1 MAVNTALMALM
12 KKGIFCTE
20 PYRVPFAG
28 KVDAVLFDKTGTL
41 TSDRL
46 LPECVVNATASSDQK
61 QQPVA
66 DASAEA
72 ATVLAGCHSLVAI
85 AGGPLAGDPI
95 ELAAL
100 EGLGWEYEPKGQ
112 VATPGTTARHKGT
125 IAALEARVAGAPP
138 PGAPASAPPP
148 PPLTETQKAAAAAE
162 LKAAK
167 EALAA
172 AEAKKSACAVRSVRI
187 LGRHH
192 FASALQR
199 MSTVADVEGAN
210 GGGVA
215 RHCLVKGSPEALKP
229 LLAQVP
235 EWYEASY
242 RGLAEKGMR
251 VLALASKVV
260 DAADAAD
267 APSRPREWVESGLTF
282 RGFIAFA
289 CKTRSDSRTVV
300 TALRESAH
308 AVVMITGDAPLTAHH
323 VAREVNICTQTAQ
336 PALLLTTEGAAAGA
350 GACWALAVTSAGG
363 GGDAAALPKFDAAG
377 VMALGQTR
385 DLLVTEAAL
394 EAAAEATGG
403 ADSPIWSQLGGFLVF
418 ARMSPQGKAKVIR
431 NLQQRSGAKVFMCG
445 DGGNDVGALKQADV
459 GLALLS
465 GYGNTNTNADAPET
479 VKGAGGD
486 PTAGDAEKALNAQAM
501 LLQRKAAESARLQKE
516 ALAKKQKELQA
527 QQQIWLREMIE
538 EKQAR
543 GEEVGVMDHMRALKE
558 STKRFHAELMAE
570 RRRLQATGR
579 HCHCHHPPPPLP
591 PPPPLTTS
599 SSAAGDPWERLRQEG
614 CGGRRP
620 AAAAEASELPMVRPG
635 DASVAAPFTSRSPS
649 VRNIVDL
656 IRQGRCTLLSALQ
669 QQQIMMLESIIS
681 AYVFSALSLG
691 GARSSERQMMATSW
705 LLMTAS
711 IAFSYATPI
720 EKMHPQRPLRSLFHP
735 AVLLSMFGQAAIHLF
750 AMQVPTLPPWLPPSR
765 PPAPPPAPFSPLRG

>member
-138 PGAPASAPPP
+138 PGAPAGAPPP

-336 PALLLTTEGAAAGA
+336 PALLLTTEGAAVGA
-350 GACWALAVTSAGG
+350 GACWALAVTSTGG

-377 VMALGQTR
+377 VMALGQKR

-543 GEEVGVMDHMRALKE
+543 LGHAPNPNPPHIPHLTPHVPPLQARGEEVGVMDHMRALKE

-570 RRRLQATGR
+570 RRRLQVTGR
-579 HCHCHHPPPPLP
+579 HCHCHHRHHCHLHLHSPPPPL
-591 PPPPLTTS
+591 LQAIHGNVFDKKA
-599 SSAAGDPWERLRQEG
+599 AAGAAA
-614 CGGRRP
+614 

-656 IRQGRCTLLSALQ
+656 IRQGRCTLLSP
-669 QQQIMMLESIIS
+669 LEHKGRAAIP
-681 AYVFSALSLG
+681 ALSHTLTAPLLPLLPSP
-691 GARSSERQMMATSW
+691 GARCSRRCSSS
-705 LLMTAS
+705 
-711 IAFSYATPI
+711 
-720 EKMHPQRPLRSLFHP
+720 RS
-735 AVLLSMFGQAAIHLF
+735 
-750 AMQVPTLPPWLPPSR
+750 
-765 PPAPPPAPFSPLRG
+765 

>member
-46 LPECVVNATASSDQK
+46 LPECVVNATAGTDQK

-138 PGAPASAPPP
+138 PGAPAGAPPP

-350 GACWALAVTSAGG
+350 GACWALAVTSTGG

-377 VMALGQTR
+377 VMALGQKR

-403 ADSPIWSQLGGFLVF
+403 ADSAIWSQLGGFLVF

-579 HCHCHHPPPPLP
+579 HCHCHHRRHRHLHLHSPPPP
-591 PPPPLTTS
+591 
-599 SSAAGDPWERLRQEG
+599 RLQAIHGNVFDG
-614 CGGRRP
+614 CGGRRRRRRRGVGVADGP
-620 AAAAEASELPMVRPG
+620 PRRRVGGGAVHVALAVGPQHRRPHPSGAVHAALGAAAAADHDARVDHLRVRLLGALPRRRALVGAPNDGDVLAADDGLHRVLVRHSDREDAPAAPSPPALPPGRPSLDVRPG
-635 DASVAAPFTSRSPS
+635 GDP
-649 VRNIVDL
+649 
-656 IRQGRCTLLSALQ
+656 
-669 QQQIMMLESIIS
+669 
-681 AYVFSALSLG
+681 
-691 GARSSERQMMATSW
+691 
-705 LLMTAS
+705 
-711 IAFSYATPI
+711 
-720 EKMHPQRPLRSLFHP
+720 PLRHAGADAP
-735 AVLLSMFGQAAIHLF
+735 ALALA
-750 AMQVPTLPPWLPPSR
+750 P
-765 PPAPPPAPFSPLRG
+765 PPPAPFSPLRG